1 VRSVRFTAASPCIGS
16 KPQTLNRSDM
26 HAHKR
31 GCRAVQPRPKHDA
44 ASRTASYFGESPDPI
59 VRPGRGRALTR
70 LPRSLRRC
78 SALATRNRFGDHAL
92 AGIVPGSAQG
102 LSMAIAVTLTA
113 SSFPR
118 KRRHSP
124 PSPGSPATRRWS
136 QSSDT
141 RRATPSRQP
150 HRAPAKRVSS
160 ARAQQRAVPCP
171 PFVAAVDLPPAP
183 APSLRIA
190 RAPPIAHVKRGA
202 PPLVRSLGA
211 GNR

>member
-113 SSFPR
+113 SAFPR

-136 QSSDT
+136 QSSGAG
-141 RRATPSRQP
+141 RATPSRQP
-150 HRAPAKRVSS
+150 HRAPARSERERSGLRRARPAAASLS
-160 ARAQQRAVPCP
+160 AS
-171 PFVAAVDLPPAP
+171 FVAAVDLPPAP
-183 APSLRIA
+183 TSSLRH
-190 RAPPIAHVKRGA
+190 RT
-202 PPLVRSLGA
+202 RSTYRPRQSA
-211 GNR
+211 ERRRR